1 MAKTAKKLKIIPL
14 GGVGEIGKNMTV
26 IEYGSDIIIVDC
38 GMSFPDE
45 EMPGIDVVIPDMTYI
60 EKNAANVR
68 GILIT
73 HGHEDHIGA
82 VPYALQK
89 LNVPVYATKLTI
101 ALIEQKLTEIKVDHA
116 DLNCVSPG
124 DTIRLGCFSVEFIK
138 TSHSIAGACALAINT
153 PIGTLIHTGDFKVDY
168 TPIDGEP
175 IDIARL
181 AYYGSRGVLAL
192 MSDSTNVENEGHT
205 PSERG
210 IGKTFEHCFDKAKG
224 RVIVATFAS
233 NIYRIQ
239 QIADVAIS
247 FGRVVC
253 FQGRS
258 MVKIAEIAK
267 ELGYLQLP
275 DESVVEVEVGQLKKY
290 RDDQICVITTG
301 SQGEP
306 MSGLFRM
313 ANSSHKVNVGKGDMV
328 IISASSIPGNEKSV
342 GRVINQ
348 LYQHG
353 AKVIYE
359 RMADVHVSGH
369 ACKEEL
375 KLMLT
380 LTKPKFFIP
389 VHGEARHLYQH
400 KELAEELG
408 IPEEDIFV
416 TEIGDVVELTR
427 NKGRIAG
434 SVTAGSVMVDGSGVG
449 DIGNVVLRDR
459 KLLSEDGIFTVV
471 ITLNKQTGALLA
483 QPEIL
488 SRGFVYEKNSE
499 ELLKET
505 RELVKAKAAQFE
517 KNHRSSW
524 SSIKNDIRNSIKNYL
539 YERTKRRP
547 MVMPIIIEI

>member
-1 MAKTAKKLKIIPL
+1 MAKTAKKPKIIPL

-275 DESVVEVEVGQLKKY
+275 DESVVEVGQLKKY

>member
-60 EKNAANVR
+60 EKNAVNVR

-275 DESVVEVEVGQLKKY
+275 DESVVEVGQLKKY

>member
-275 DESVVEVEVGQLKKY
+275 DESVVEVGQLKKY

-408 IPEEDIFV
+408 IPEENIFV

-517 KNHRSSW
+517 KNHRSNW

>member
-275 DESVVEVEVGQLKKY
+275 DESVVEVGQLKKY
-290 RDDQICVITTG
+290 RDDQICDITTG

>member
-1 MAKTAKKLKIIPL
+1 MLTKIPKGMKDVLPAESARWRAVEKECRQAALLAGYREIRTPVL
-14 GGVGEIGKNMTV
+14 EHTELFARSAGE
-26 IEYGSDIIIVDC
+26 S
-38 GMSFPDE
+38 S
-45 EMPGIDVVIPDMTYI
+45 DVVRKEMYTFKDKGDRSVTLKPESTAGTVRAFLESGLYAQALPMKMYYI
-60 EKNAANVR
+60 NAPHFRYEAPQSGR
-68 GILIT
+68 LREHHQFGMECFGAFQPSADAELI
-73 HGHEDHIGA
+73 
-82 VPYALQK
+82 
-89 LNVPVYATKLTI
+89 
-101 ALIEQKLTEIKVDHA
+101 
-116 DLNCVSPG
+116 
-124 DTIRLGCFSVEFIK
+124 
-138 TSHSIAGACALAINT
+138 
-153 PIGTLIHTGDFKVDY
+153 
-168 TPIDGEP
+168 
-175 IDIARL
+175 
-181 AYYGSRGVLAL
+181 VL
-192 MSDSTNVENEGHT
+192 
-205 PSERG
+205 
-210 IGKTFEHCFDKAKG
+210 
-224 RVIVATFAS
+224 
-233 NIYRIQ
+233 
-239 QIADVAIS
+239 
-247 FGRVVC
+247 
-253 FQGRS
+253 
-258 MVKIAEIAK
+258 
-267 ELGYLQLP
+267 
-275 DESVVEVEVGQLKKY
+275 VVELLGKL
-290 RDDQICVITTG
+290 
-301 SQGEP
+301 
-306 MSGLFRM
+306 GLENLSVRI
-313 ANSSHKVNVGKGDMV
+313 NSIGCPNCRPAYQQHFKEYLN
-328 IISASSIPGNEKSV
+328 ARREKLCKSC
-342 GRVINQ
+342 Q
-348 LYQHG
+348 
-353 AKVIYE
+353 E
-359 RMADVHVSGH
+359 RMDINPMRTLDCKEA